1 MWVPLVLIGKN
12 KMSFQTW
19 LTQSKAVI
27 PVIVVD
33 ELEQAVPLAKAL
45 VAGGVR
51 LLEVTM
57 RTPVALAAIEK
68 IAKEVPDAIVGVGTV
83 TTAAHVQQAYDA
95 GAQFAL
101 SPGISEKLVVKS
113 QELKLPFMP
122 GVMTPTD
129 IIKGIEFGLQ
139 NFKFYPAEQAGGA
152 AMLKAFAGPFD
163 QVQFCPTGGI
173 SEHNF
178 KAYLALK
185 NVMAVGGSWLCP
197 KALLKQKDWSAIETL
212 ARQC

>member
-1 MWVPLVLIGKN
+1 
-12 KMSFQTW
+12 MSFEQW
-19 LTQSKAVI
+19 LTQSKPVI
-27 PVIVVD
+27 PVIVID
-33 ELEQAVPLAKAL
+33 ELSQAVPLAQAL

-68 IAKEVPDAIVGVGTV
+68 IAKEVPDAIIGVGTV
-83 TTAAHVQQAYDA
+83 TKAEHIQQAHDA

-101 SPGISEKLVVKS
+101 SPGISEKLVTKS
-113 QELKLPFMP
+113 QNLALPFMP
-122 GVMTPTD
+122 GVMTPAD

-139 NFKFYPAEQAGGA
+139 DFKFYPAEQAGGVN
-152 AMLKAFAGPFD
+152 MLKAFAGPFENIR
-163 QVQFCPTGGI
+163 FCPTGGI

-178 KAYLALK
+178 KNYLALN

-197 KALLKQKDWSAIETL
+197 RNLLQTGDWSAIEIL
-212 ARQC
+212 AKQC